1 MKCEVCFRHCD
12 LDTGQTGFCRGRK
25 NNGDSIVPV
34 NYGVITSLAL
44 DPIEKKPLMRF
55 HPGKRILSLGSYGC
69 NLRCPFCQNYEI
81 SQTGEG
87 SFRDPGNR
95 VDPGWVAS
103 KAIKERERGNIGVAF
118 TYNEPLISY
127 EFIRDT
133 GKLVHAAG
141 LKNVLVS
148 NGTCSLS
155 VLEEIL
161 PLIDAMNI
169 DLKCFSEEVY
179 RDVLK
184 GSLKETMAFIERAA
198 ENCHLEITTL
208 IVPGLNDSDSEI
220 RELTSWIASLDN
232 GRGKDIPWHVTRFFP
247 QYEMTDRGPTD
258 VSRILELAAIGREQL
273 NYVYEGNI

>member
-1 MKCEVCFRHCD
+1 MRSR
-12 LDTGQTGFCRGRK
+12 LTARIST
-25 NNGDSIVPV
+25 
-34 NYGVITSLAL
+34 T
-44 DPIEKKPLMRF
+44 PLT
-55 HPGKRILSLGSYGC
+55 
-69 NLRCPFCQNYEI
+69 NFCQNSEI
-81 SQTGEG
+81 SRAGEED
-87 SFRDPGNR
+87 FKDPGNR

-103 KAIKERERGNIGVAF
+103 MAIKERERGNIGAAF

-133 GKLVHAAG
+133 AKLVNAAG

-148 NGTCSLS
+148 NGTSSIS

-161 PLIDAMNI
+161 PYIDAMNI
-169 DLKCFSEEVY
+169 DLKCFSEETY

-184 GSLKETMAFIERAA
+184 GSLKETKAFIERAA
-198 ENCHLEITTL
+198 PDCHLEITTL

-247 QYEMTDRGPTD
+247 QYKMTDRGPTA
-258 VSRILELAAIGREQL
+258 VSRVLELAAIGREQL
-273 NYVYEGNI
+273 RYVYEGNI